1 VAALFNVSVTDKD
14 GVVLD
19 IFPIA
24 SRDDAHGVGK
34 DVESELER
42 AFDRE
47 EQEEKESDGAC
58 KGRGSCT
65 INHPCEKH
73 ESQAEA
79 HWDAR
84 RDERRSREDAH
95 P

>member
-1 VAALFNVSVTDKD
+1 MAAPFNVSVTDKD

-47 EQEEKESDGAC
+47 EQQQE
-58 KGRGSCT
+58 
-65 INHPCEKH
+65 
-73 ESQAEA
+73 
-79 HWDAR
+79 R